1 MNEKEGFAAVG
12 LRTHSGWAALVAVA
26 GSRREIEV
34 VDRRRIEIAD
44 PKLTG
49 SKQPYHEAEGLPVE
63 EAAKLLDRF
72 EKGAERLAREAIGGV
87 LKALDRRTKRPRA
100 CGLLLASGRPLPD
113 LAAILRS
120 HALIHTADG
129 EHFRKAL
136 ARACEHF
143 GLPVLPVREKEVLEL
158 ASSALGASPGRLRSQ
173 VNNFGRTLGPPWT
186 QDQKLAAL
194 AAWIAGA
201 SDLQSGHP

>member
-1 MNEKEGFAAVG
+1 MNEKERFAAVG

-26 GSRREIEV
+26 GSRQEIEV

-63 EAAKLLDRF
+63 KAAKLLDRF

-87 LKALDRRTKRPRA
+87 LKALKREARRPRA

-113 LAAILRS
+113 LAAILGS

-136 ARACEHF
+136 ADACEHF
-143 GLPVLPVREKEVLEL
+143 GLPVVPVREKEVLQL
-158 ASSALGASPGRLRSQ
+158 ASAALGAPAARLQSQ

-201 SDLQSGHP
+201 SDPSSGPP

>member
-1 MNEKEGFAAVG
+1 MSEKEGFAAVG
-12 LRTHSGWAALVAVA
+12 LRAHSGWAALVAVA

-44 PKLTG
+44 PKVPG
-49 SKQPYHEAEGLPVE
+49 SKQPYHEAEGLSVE
-63 EAAKLLDRF
+63 KAAKLLDRL
-72 EKGAERLAREAIGGV
+72 EKGSERLAREAIGGV
-87 LKALDRRTKRPRA
+87 LKALEGQGRRPRA

-113 LAAILRS
+113 LAAILGS

-136 ARACEHF
+136 AQACEHF
-143 GLPVLPVREKEVLEL
+143 GLPVVPVREKEVLEL
-158 ASSALGASPGRLRSQ
+158 AATVLAAPAGRLRSQ
-173 VNNFGRTLGPPWT
+173 VNNLGRTLGAPWT

-201 SDLQSGHP
+201 FDPSSGHS